1 MLQDSGNAR
10 MNAKTQRCKG
20 AMKKS
25 KGDESG
31 PFYSIFSL
39 RPGVH
44 CALAFIPVR
53 YRDKERI
60 T

>member
-1 MLQDSGNAR
+1 MLQDSRNAG
-10 MNAKTQRCKG
+10 MNAKAQRCKG
-20 AMKKS
+20 AKKKS

-31 PFYSIFSL
+31 PFYSIF
-39 RPGVH
+39 P